1 MVAKIIDYEHSP
13 SSEEVLLVADVSD
26 TYDFAQANATLKSL
40 IPPNLRVN
48 QIDRASSDP
57 ASGRSLL
64 RDAINRGHK
73 VVSYAGHGSTQS
85 WRGEFL
91 TSEDVRLME
100 NVHHLSF
107 FTLMTCLNG
116 YGFDPIQDSLSE
128 SLIKTEGGAI
138 AVWSSSGITYPD
150 EQSAMNRALYGLLFC
165 ESSRQMTI
173 GEIVV
178 RAKEA
183 TSSSDIRRTWIL
195 IGDPTTKIR

>member
-1 MVAKIIDYEHSP
+1 
-13 SSEEVLLVADVSD
+13 
-26 TYDFAQANATLKSL
+26 L

-57 ASGRSLL
+57 ATARSLL
-64 RDAINRGHK
+64 LDAINRGQK
-73 VVSYAGHGSTQS
+73 VVSYAGHGSMTS

-91 TSEDVRLME
+91 TSEDAQFME
-100 NVHHLSF
+100 NAHRPSF

-138 AVWSSSGITYPD
+138 AVWSSSGMTYPD
-150 EQSAMNRALYGLLFC
+150 EQSAMNRALYGLLFGGDA
-165 ESSRQMTI
+165 RQKTV

-183 TSSSDIRRTWIL
+183 TSNSDIRRTWIL

>member
-1 MVAKIIDYEHSP
+1 
-13 SSEEVLLVADVSD
+13 
-26 TYDFAQANATLKSL
+26 L

-57 ASGRSLL
+57 ATVRRLL
-64 RDAINRGHK
+64 LDAINRGQK
-73 VVSYAGHGSTQS
+73 VVSYAGHGSMTL
-85 WRGEFL
+85 WRDGFL
-91 TSEDVRLME
+91 TSEDARLME
-100 NVHHLSF
+100 NVHHPSF

-116 YGFDPIQDSLSE
+116 YSFDPILDSLSE

-138 AVWSSSGITYPD
+138 AVWSSSGMSYPD
-150 EQSAMNRALYGLLFC
+150 EQAAMNRALYGLLFG
-165 ESSRQMTI
+165 ENARQKTI

-183 TSSSDIRRTWIL
+183 TSNSDIRRTWIL